1 MATWKSDVI
10 AALRSLGGEADLR
23 EIYAAVSARR
33 HPLPES
39 WQAIIRQVI
48 ESHSS
53 DSNVF
58 KGEDVFYS
66 AGGIGSGR
74 WGLRRR

>member
-10 AALRSLGGEADLR
+10 AALRSLGGEANLSD
-23 EIYAAVSARR
+23 IYAAVAARR
-33 HPLPES
+33 RTLPES
-39 WQAIIRQVI
+39 WQAIVRQVI

-53 DSNVF
+53 DSNNF
-58 KGEDVFYS
+58 KGKDVFYS

-74 WGLRRR
+74 WGLRRP